1 MKAKQSRAVARRDSG
16 RLRSADLRVAR
27 ETICV
32 PLGNVVSGAA
42 VVKYG
47 THTWD
52 AAYDTGGE
60 TIADAAAVP
69 GLVDVLM
76 MPYSNGVVG
85 AVYFEW
91 DNAAGKMEAYDSND
105 VEVVNGTDLSSVG
118 ALPWIA
124 IGSAGSSS
132 VIHKSHGVSTLLSV
146 RLQVSA
152 DVTADSSDYWTLTI
166 RHRREGQA
174 TGEDVASY
182 TTSDRSLSAG
192 EDVTLYDDERGLRL
206 SDGELLTLDVSETG
220 DAEALQG
227 AVLWL
232 TVQRVAR

>member
-32 PLGNVVSGAA
+32 PLGNIVSGEA

-60 TIADAAAVP
+60 PIADAAAVP

-91 DNAAGKMEAYDSND
+91 DNAAGKMEAFDANH
-105 VEVVNGTDLSSVG
+105 VEIVGSTDLSSLS
-118 ALPWIA
+118 ARPWLA

-132 VIHKSHGVSTLLSV
+132 VIYKSQGVTTLLSA
-146 RLQVSA
+146 RLQVSTA
-152 DVTADSSDYWTLTI
+152 VTADSSDYWTLTL
-166 RHRREGQA
+166 RHRRDGQS

-220 DAEALQG
+220 DAAALQG
-227 AVLWL
+227 AVLWV
-232 TVQRVAR
+232 TVQRVTR